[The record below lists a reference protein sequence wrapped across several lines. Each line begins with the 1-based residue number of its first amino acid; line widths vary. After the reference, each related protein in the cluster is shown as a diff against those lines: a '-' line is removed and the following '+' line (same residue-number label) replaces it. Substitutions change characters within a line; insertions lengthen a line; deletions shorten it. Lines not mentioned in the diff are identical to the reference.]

1 MKKSEAID
9 IIIGML
15 DDFVGGSDD
24 GDDITEAFQTL
35 GAENFNPD
43 DAKLWAAAIEHFDAF
58 FGGDVDEEAFG
69 SVVETIETKAYV
81 FFPDVETSA
90 ELGSAILEA
99 KGGDLPAEL
108 EDYFD
113 FEGLGDD
120 YESDTEG
127 TFTRYGYF
135 ATKE

>member
-24 GDDITEAFQTL
+24 GDEITEAFQTL

-43 DAKLWAAAIEHFDAF
+43 DAKLWAAALEHFDVF
-58 FGGDVDEEAFG
+58 FGGDLYQDALD
-69 SVVETIETKAYV
+69 SVSETIETKAYV

-90 ELGSAILEA
+90 ELGRAILDA
-99 KGGDLPAEL
+99 KGGDLPVEL

-135 ATKE
+135 AVKE

>member
-9 IIIGML
+9 IIGML

-24 GDDITEAFQTL
+24 GDEITEAFQTL

-43 DAKLWAAAIEHFDAF
+43 DAKLWAAALEHFEAF
-58 FGGDVDEEAFG
+58 FGGELYEDAFN
-69 SVVETIETKAYV
+69 SAVETIENKAYV
-81 FFPDVETSA
+81 FFPDVKTSA

-99 KGGDLPAEL
+99 KGGDLPVEL

-135 ATKE
+135 AVKE